1 LGQHRNSS
9 DIDLAI
15 YGREHFHQT
24 RQAIELAISDG
35 VLDQLDNDL
44 MQDNF
49 GRRNAELSYKEFAW
63 HEFRKFNKGAIDGT
77 KFDIGMVCLKH
88 EFEPDLN
95 QYQKQGTRKF
105 RTKVIDDHRA
115 FDFPALYI
123 VDDVTTPEVMSFTHT
138 YIGQAKNNEEIEV
151 SGTVEYNIA
160 TGQRRL
166 IVGSSREAVGEY
178 IKVYR

>member
-1 LGQHRNSS
+1 
-9 DIDLAI
+9 
-15 YGREHFHQT
+15 
-24 RQAIELAISDG
+24 
-35 VLDQLDNDL
+35 
-44 MQDNF
+44 
-49 GRRNAELSYKEFAW
+49 
-63 HEFRKFNKGAIDGT
+63 
-77 KFDIGMVCLKH
+77 MVCLKH

-138 YIGQAKNNEEIEV
+138 YIGQAKTNEEIEV